1 MSEIV
6 AGKTAVLRSLI
17 DEAAAF
23 REARDHPKLFCNIKK
38 TAQAGD
44 YWHEPQKSALAWT
57 MSDSDEEKNRMRGAM
72 REAIRGKRVWAG
84 EKVTFVI
91 I

>member
-23 REARDHPKLFCNIKK
+23 REARDHPKLFRNIKD

-44 YWHEPQKSALAWT
+44 WHEPQKSAIAWI
-57 MSDSDEEKNRMRGAM
+57 MSDSEEEKNRMRGAM
-72 REAIRGKRVWAG
+72 REAIRQKRVWTG
-84 EKVTFVI
+84 EKVIFMI